1 MQVSGSSADEVGQVA
16 AGLAEDGVWVHPS
29 LAGVVGGARERV
41 LEDAVA
47 ASPTPV
53 FVVVHPLPYDGAF
66 GGRADELLTLV
77 HDRTG
82 VDGLY
87 LATPDLGGE
96 GARVEGLGWDS
107 PVDAWQVTYAAT
119 EQALAEDGDA
129 VDALVEAVD
138 VVRDG
143 RVAEAYQQASALAE
157 ERYAAEQAERG
168 DETTSTGAAGGGSG
182 DGDLGSDDG
191 GGVDLV
197 AGLLLVGV
205 MTVVAVAVRRTR
217 ATRTAPAPP
226 AGWRLP
232 ESALG
237 RVRSAE
243 DQRLTRQAR
252 ADLLRLGEALEAHEI
267 RPRDDRTAWQ
277 AALDHY
283 EAAGRLLDA
292 PSTVPGLRV
301 LDTVGAVVLAR
312 RGSAALRAAR
322 AETTFAPAPVC
333 FLDPLHPS
341 PRGRA
346 EVEVAGRP
354 LSVPLCGEC
363 RRCLREGREPDVLD
377 VELDGRAVHYLD
389 TDTVWARTGY
399 GALLPDLLHELRT
412 RPGG

>member
-1 MQVSGSSADEVGQVA
+1 MQVSASSADEVAQVA
-16 AGLAEDGVWVHPS
+16 AGLAQDGVWVHPS
-29 LAGVVGGARERV
+29 LAPVVGEAREQL

-53 FVVVHPLPYDGAF
+53 FVVVHPLSYDGAF

-87 LATPDLGGE
+87 LAAPDLAGE

-107 PVDAWQVTYAAT
+107 PVDAWQVTYAAS
-119 EQALAEDGDA
+119 ELATADGGDT

-143 RVAEAYQQASALAE
+143 RVDEAYRQASALAE
-157 ERYAAEQAERG
+157 ERYAAEQNAREDG
-168 DETTSTGAAGGGSG
+168 STGTGAAGTGSTGGP
-182 DGDLGSDDG
+182 GSTDV

-197 AGLLLVGV
+197 TGLLLVGV
-205 MTVVAVAVRRTR
+205 VTVVAVVLRRTR
-217 ATRTAPAPP
+217 AARAAAAPTT
-226 AGWRLP
+226 GWRLP

-237 RVRSAE
+237 RVRTAE

-252 ADLLRLGEALEAHEI
+252 ADVLRLGEAVEAHEI
-267 RPRDDRTAWQ
+267 GPRDDRAAWQ

-283 EAAGRLLDA
+283 EAAGRLLDSPA
-292 PSTVPGLRV
+292 VDPGLRV
-301 LDTVGAVVLAR
+301 LDTVGAAVLAR

-322 AETTFAPAPVC
+322 AGTSFAPAPVC

-346 EVEVAGRP
+346 EVEVAGRAV
-354 LSVPLCGEC
+354 SVPLCGEC

-377 VELDGRAVHYLD
+377 VELGGRAVHYLD

-399 GALLPDLLHELRT
+399 GALLPDLLTELRT